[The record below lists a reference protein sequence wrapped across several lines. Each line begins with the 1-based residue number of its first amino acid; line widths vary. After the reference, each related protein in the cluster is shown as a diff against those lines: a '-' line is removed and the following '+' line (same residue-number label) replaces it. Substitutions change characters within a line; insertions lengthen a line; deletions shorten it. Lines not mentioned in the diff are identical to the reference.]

1 MRMTRFPGKGA
12 YFPSPRAGASTPRAR
27 IRYNARF
34 SQNPDSMTQTNWRTP
49 WVILICGGII
59 LTLSLGTRHSF
70 GLYLPPMT
78 LDLGWSRE
86 TFAIA
91 LAIQNL
97 VYGLATP
104 FAGMI
109 ADKFGAPRALIGG
122 TLLYALGM
130 MLMAHST
137 SGWDFSFSAGLLVGI
152 GLSCSGFSTVFGA
165 IGRAFPP
172 EKRTVVLGIA
182 GAAGSFGQFL
192 MLPYGQTLITHF
204 GWHNALLIS
213 AATLFLILPL
223 SSALSEKIGSRAVD
237 ASKQSIPE
245 ALREALGHSGYVLLC
260 SGYFVCGFQLMFISV
275 HFPAYLIDQRM
286 TPQVGMMALA
296 LIGLFNIFGSYLWG
310 WLGQHYTKKYVLSA
324 LYFIRALVFALFL
337 VLPLSPLTVY
347 GFSAAIGFLW
357 LGTVPV
363 TSGLIAHIFG
373 VKYLATLTGI
383 AFLFHQV
390 GSFLGVWIAG
400 YLFDVTGSYQLM
412 WVLTI
417 ALGILAGLI
426 NLPINEKPVI
436 RPAVAAA

>member
-1 MRMTRFPGKGA
+1 M
-12 YFPSPRAGASTPRAR
+12 SS
-27 IRYNARF
+27 
-34 SQNPDSMTQTNWRTP
+34 SNWRTP
-49 WVILICGGII
+49 YLVLICGGII

-70 GLYLPPMT
+70 GLYLQPMT
-78 LDLGWSRE
+78 LDLGWSRQ

-97 VYGLATP
+97 LYGIATP
-104 FAGMI
+104 IAGMV
-109 ADKFGAPRALIGG
+109 ADKFGSGRVLVGG

-130 MLMAHST
+130 TLMAFSQT
-137 SGWDFSFSAGLLVGI
+137 GWEFSVSAGLIVGV
-152 GLSCSGFSTVFGA
+152 GLSCSGFATVFGVV
-165 IGRAFPP
+165 GRAFPP
-172 EKRTVVLGIA
+172 EKRTIAMGIT

-192 MLPYGQTLITHF
+192 MLPYGQTLITHL
-204 GWHNALLIS
+204 GWHNALLIC
-213 AATLFLILPL
+213 AITVMLILPL
-223 SSALSEKIGSRAVD
+223 STALVEDKKKPGADTTR
-237 ASKQSIPE
+237 KQSIPE
-245 ALREALGHSGYVLLC
+245 ALREAFGHSGYVLLC

-286 TPQVGMMALA
+286 TPETGMMALA
-296 LIGLFNIFGSYLWG
+296 LIGLFNIFGTYLWG

-324 LYFIRALVFALFL
+324 LYFTRALAFAIFIT
-337 VLPLSPLTVY
+337 LPLSPFSVY
-347 GFSAAIGFLW
+347 LFSATIGFLW

-400 YLFDVTGSYQLM
+400 YLFDSTGSYRLM
-412 WVLTI
+412 WLLTI

-426 NLPINEKPVI
+426 NLPINERQIV
-436 RPAVAAA
+436 RPAVTPA

>member
-1 MRMTRFPGKGA
+1 M
-12 YFPSPRAGASTPRAR
+12 
-27 IRYNARF
+27 
-34 SQNPDSMTQTNWRTP
+34 
-49 WVILICGGII
+49 I

-70 GLYLPPMT
+70 GLYLQPMT
-78 LDLGWSRE
+78 LDLGWTRQ

-109 ADKFGAPRALIGG
+109 ADKFGAARALIGG

-130 MLMAHST
+130 VFMAHST
-137 SGWDFSFSAGLLVGI
+137 SGLEFSLSAGLLVGT
-152 GLSCSGFSTVFGA
+152 GLSCSGFATVFGV

-192 MLPYGQTLITHF
+192 MLPYGQTLITHL
-204 GWHNALLIS
+204 GWHNALLIC

-223 SSALSEKIGSRAVD
+223 SAALTESGGRAVET
-237 ASKQSIPE
+237 SKQSIPE
-245 ALREALGHSGYVLLC
+245 ALREAFGHGGYMLLC

-275 HFPAYLIDQRM
+275 HFPAYLIDQHM
-286 TPQVGMMALA
+286 TPETGMTGLA
-296 LIGLFNIFGSYLWG
+296 LIGLFNIFGTYLWG
-310 WLGQHYTKKYVLSA
+310 WLGQHYTKKYVLSV
-324 LYFIRALVFALFL
+324 LYFTRAVAFAVFIS
-337 VLPLSPLTVY
+337 LPLSPFSVY
-347 GFSAAIGFLW
+347 LFSATIGFLW

-390 GSFLGVWIAG
+390 GSFLGVWIAA
-400 YLFDVTGSYQLM
+400 YLFDTTGSYRLM
-412 WVLTI
+412 WLLTI
-417 ALGILAGLI
+417 ALGILAALI
-426 NLPINEKPVI
+426 NMPINDRQIV
-436 RPAVAAA
+436 RPAPTPA

>member
-1 MRMTRFPGKGA
+1 MRD
-12 YFPSPRAGASTPRAR
+12 
-27 IRYNARF
+27 
-34 SQNPDSMTQTNWRTP
+34 SQQNQQDMSKSNWRTP
-49 WVILICGGII
+49 LVILICGGIV

-70 GLYLPPMT
+70 GLYLQPMT
-78 LDLGWSRE
+78 LDLGWSRQ

-109 ADKFGAPRALIGG
+109 ADKFGAARALIGG

-130 MLMAHST
+130 VLMAYST
-137 SGWDFSFSAGLLVGI
+137 TGWEFSLSAGLLVGT
-152 GLSCSGFSTVFGA
+152 GLSCSGFATVFGV

-192 MLPYGQTLITHF
+192 MLPYGQTLITHL
-204 GWHNALLIS
+204 GWHNALLIC

-223 SSALSEKIGSRAVD
+223 SAALTESGPRAAD

-245 ALREALGHSGYVLLC
+245 ALREAFGHSGFMLLC
-260 SGYFVCGFQLMFISV
+260 SGYFVCGFQLLFISV

-286 TPQVGMMALA
+286 TPETGMMALA
-296 LIGLFNIFGSYLWG
+296 LIGLFNIFGTYLWG
-310 WLGQHYTKKYVLSA
+310 WLGQHYTKKYVLST
-324 LYFIRALVFALFL
+324 LYFTRAVAFAVFIS
-337 VLPLSPLTVY
+337 LPLSPFSVY
-347 GFSAAIGFLW
+347 LFSATIGFLW

-390 GSFLGVWIAG
+390 GSFLGVWIAA
-400 YLFDVTGSYQLM
+400 YLFDSTGSYRLM
-412 WVLTI
+412 WLLTI
-417 ALGILAGLI
+417 ALGILAALI
-426 NLPINEKPVI
+426 NMPINDRQIV
-436 RPAVAAA
+436 RPAVSPA